1 MNMEI
6 ALPNS
11 RKRSIPNLRLG
22 KRSDITKYYDFLDEE
37 EDQEDTFEYPEIV

>member
-22 KRSDITKYYDFLDEE
+22 KRSDITKYYDFPYEE
-37 EDQEDTFEYPEIV
+37 EDQEDTFNYPEIV